1 MLGAY
6 FLGENFAGDDQ
17 PEPAPTNG
25 VLYDED
31 NQVTEIMFV
40 LAPG

>member
-17 PEPAPTNG
+17 PEPLPDTVGAG
-25 VLYDED
+25 VD
-31 NQVTEIMFV
+31 QTVEIMFV

>member
-17 PEPAPTNG
+17 PEPPVTNG
-25 VLYDED
+25 ATVAAE
-31 NQVTEIMFV
+31 QTAEIMFV